1 MNIGTLD
8 NTVHQLT
15 IHTGQDHLPLLPL
28 SAALSAIIDIELSLR
43 RVTVQLC
50 TVLLIA
56 ALHCTTL
63 LYFVSHWTAMPY
75 TDLHCTKHHCRAVC
89 DQGSVYSHSWLGH
102 LSLRPQAHIHTTC
115 SRACPGHVQG
125 MVDQGMNFKYLTDLV
140 NSGMSYT
147 NRFVIN

>member
-1 MNIGTLD
+1 MGLSTTLFISW
-8 NTVHQLT
+8 LY
-15 IHTGQDHLPLLPL
+15 TGQGHLPLLPL

-50 TVLLIA
+50 TLSLIA

-63 LYFVSHWTAMPY
+63 LYFASHWTAMPY

-89 DQGSVYSHSWLGH
+89 DQGSVYSHSGLGH

-115 SRACPGHVQG
+115 SRACPGQVQG

-140 NSGMSYT
+140 NSGLSYT
-147 NRFVIN
+147 HSFVIN